1 MFKGGGK
8 ELRFLDGRPPRRLLA
23 VTAENVAATIK
34 ALKAAAAR
42 D

>member
-1 MFKGGGK
+1 MFKAGGK
-8 ELRFLDGRPPRRLLA
+8 ELRFIDGRPARQFLA
-23 VTAENVAATIK
+23 VTAEDVAATIK